1 MPLDVLLLGPIAF
14 TDYSPPECMPFGGRQ
29 QMAVHKLIGGQR
41 VIDTLSPDD
50 EDIQWSGRFFGA
62 GALSTCLV
70 LDSLRAAGQVLP
82 LSYAGMGYPVVIQDF
97 RADIRRLPLWV
108 EYEIRCV
115 VSTNGAHGSLGAI
128 VPGVEHIVTADINA
142 ALALV
147 ASGVRSR
154 RREDRI
160 PKKAENKATYQRVGE
175 QGGQH

>member
-1 MPLDVLLLGPIAF
+1 MVGQALREPAKGLA
-14 TDYSPPECMPFGGRQ
+14 R
-29 QMAVHKLIGGQR
+29 HLIGGQR
-41 VIDTLSPDD
+41 VIDTLGPDD

-62 GALSTCLV
+62 GALSTCLA

-82 LSYAGMGYPVVIQDF
+82 LSYAGMGYTVRGYSPS
-97 RADIRRLPLWV
+97 ASMV
-108 EYEIRCV
+108 EYKIRCV
-115 VSTNGAHGSLGAI
+115 VSTNGAHGLLGAI
-128 VPGVEHIVTADINA
+128 VPGVEQLVTADINA

-147 ASGVRSR
+147 ASGIRSR